1 MYFKQLI
8 NQSSLSID
16 YEIIMKSAEEGF
28 RSMFYFNI
36 YLYLYLLIS
45 STANGNVNGTAIFDC
60 VPASGSILPGSCVQI
75 AVTFQPDHANN
86 QLVDKMKIILFENV
100 IIKHTLLKKI
110 SFIYVYCIY
119 MLVIQ

>member
-36 YLYLYLLIS
+36 CLYLYLLIS

-100 IIKHTLLKKI
+100 IIKHTLLKKF